1 MHIDRIDLNLFVVL
15 DAIYSEGSITRAS
28 HKLHL
33 TQPAVSHAL
42 GRLRGLFNDPLF
54 TREGRTMVPTPLTRN
69 LMGPVR
75 NSLRGLEITLNEIE
89 RFDPAVTAK
98 RFTLGV
104 RDVLESTLLPA
115 LMRRVQDSAPAV
127 EVAAVRVDR
136 REMEAELAAGT
147 LDAAIDVWLPLSEN
161 VRHEKIAGDRYV
173 VVARRDHP
181 AVGEDLDLATYLA
194 QDHVLASS
202 RRTGPGLEDA
212 ELSRLGLQ
220 RRVRLRCQH
229 YFAACRVVS
238 QTDCILTM
246 PEYYARVAN
255 ADFDNR
261 MVPLPLDMPPL
272 DSFLYWHANVETEP
286 ANRWLREQLVAAMQE
301 QP

>member
-15 DAIYSEGSITRAS
+15 DAIYSERSITRAS

-42 GRLRGLFNDPLF
+42 GRLRDLFNDPLF
-54 TREGRTMVPTPLTRN
+54 VREGRTMVPTPLARN

-75 NSLRGLEITLNEIE
+75 HSLRGLEITLNEIE
-89 RFDPAVTAK
+89 RFDPATTAR

-115 LMRRVQDSAPAV
+115 LMRRVETRAPAV
-127 EVAAVRVDR
+127 ELAAVRVDR

-147 LDAAIDVWLPLSEN
+147 LDAAIDVWLPLSDN
-161 VRHEKIAGDRYV
+161 IRHQRIAADRYV
-173 VVARRDHP
+173 VVARDGHP
-181 AVGEDLDLATYLA
+181 AVGPDLDLETYLA

-202 RRTGPGLEDA
+202 RRTGPGLEDV

-238 QTDCILTM
+238 QSDCILTM

-255 ADFDNR
+255 ADFDNQ
-261 MVPLPLDMPPL
+261 MVPLPLEMPPL

-286 ANRWLREQLVAAMQE
+286 ANRWLREQLVAAMRA
-301 QP
+301 